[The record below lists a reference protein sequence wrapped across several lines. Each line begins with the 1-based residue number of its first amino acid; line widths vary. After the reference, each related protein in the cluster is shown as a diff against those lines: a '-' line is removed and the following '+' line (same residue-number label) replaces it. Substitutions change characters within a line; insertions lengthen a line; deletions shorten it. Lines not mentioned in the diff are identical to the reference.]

1 MTQALLIVA
10 VASTVEVHVIKR
22 LMNWIGL
29 MLISESNKRKLYQH
43 EVMMRTCTD
52 VYDWCGADFPQAA
65 EAVEY
70 VRTRALG
77 YEGRLNYNNN
87 IMSPY
92 DCHLGISDWREAM
105 RRKYKDMPVLD
116 FDGKD
121 FRTKS
126 IAVD

>member
-1 MTQALLIVA
+1 M
-10 VASTVEVHVIKR
+10 IKR

-29 MLISESNKRKLYQH
+29 MLISEQNKRKLYQH
-43 EVMMRTCTD
+43 EVMLRTCTD

-77 YEGRLNYNNN
+77 YEGRLNYNNH

-105 RRKYKDMPVLD
+105 RRKYKKMPELD

-121 FRTKS
+121 FKVKS
-126 IAVD
+126 VSVN

>member
-1 MTQALLIVA
+1 M
-10 VASTVEVHVIKR
+10 IKR

-29 MLISESNKRKLYQH
+29 MLISEKNKRKLYQH
-43 EVMMRTCTD
+43 EVMLRACTD

-77 YEGRLNYNNN
+77 YEGRLNYNNH

-105 RRKYKDMPVLD
+105 RRKYKNLPELD

-121 FRTKS
+121 FKVKS
-126 IAVD
+126 VSVN

>member
-1 MTQALLIVA
+1 M
-10 VASTVEVHVIKR
+10 IKR

-29 MLISESNKRKLYQH
+29 MLISDKNKRKLRQH
-43 EVMMRTCTD
+43 EAMLRACTD
-52 VYDWCGADFPQAA
+52 VYDWCGHDFPQAA

-92 DCHLGISDWREAM
+92 DCHSGISDWREAM
-105 RRKYKDMPVLD
+105 RRKYKNLPELD

-121 FRTKS
+121 FKVKS
-126 IAVD
+126 VIVD

>member
-1 MTQALLIVA
+1 
-10 VASTVEVHVIKR
+10 
-22 LMNWIGL
+22 MNWIGL
-29 MLISESNKRKLYQH
+29 MLISKSNQRKLRQH
-43 EVMMRTCTD
+43 EAMMLACTD

-77 YEGRLNYNNN
+77 YENRLNIHNGR

-92 DCHLGISDWREAM
+92 EAHTGISDWREAM
-105 RRKYKDMPVLD
+105 RRKYKNLPELD

-121 FRTKS
+121 FKVKS
-126 IAVD
+126 VSVD

>member
-1 MTQALLIVA
+1 MMVVLILA
-10 VASTVEVHVIKR
+10 IVEEVVVIKR

-29 MLISESNKRKLYQH
+29 MLISDKNKRKLRQH
-43 EVMMRTCTD
+43 EAMLRACTD

-65 EAVEY
+65 EAAEY
-70 VRTRALG
+70 VRTMALG
-77 YEGRLNYNNN
+77 YEGRLNYNNH

-105 RRKYKDMPVLD
+105 RRKYKNLPELD

-121 FRTKS
+121 FKVKS
-126 IAVD
+126 VSVN

>member
-1 MTQALLIVA
+1 MAVLILA
-10 VASTVEVHVIKR
+10 IAEEVVVIKR
-22 LMNWIGL
+22 FFNWIGL
-29 MLISESNKRKLYQH
+29 MLISEQNKRKLRQH
-43 EVMMRTCTD
+43 EAMLRACTD

-77 YEGRLNYNNN
+77 YEGRLNYNNH

-92 DCHLGISDWREAM
+92 EAHTGISDWREAM
-105 RRKYKDMPVLD
+105 RRKYKKMPELD

-121 FRTKS
+121 FKVKS
-126 IAVD
+126 VSVN

>member
-1 MTQALLIVA
+1 MMAVLILA
-10 VASTVEVHVIKR
+10 TVEEVVVIKR
-22 LMNWIGL
+22 FFNWIGL
-29 MLISESNKRKLYQH
+29 MLISDKNKRKLRQH
-43 EVMMRTCTD
+43 EAMLRACTD

-77 YEGRLNYNNN
+77 YEGRLNYNNH

-92 DCHLGISDWREAM
+92 EAHTGISDWREAM
-105 RRKYKDMPVLD
+105 RRKYRNMPELD

-121 FRTKS
+121 FKVKS
-126 IAVD
+126 VSVN